1 MTVNRNLE
9 SNQIDICRAFTS
21 LWKTDPELRL
31 QIKSRIEKLR
41 RLLLKDPD
49 LPANESVQATLL
61 ALNTFL
67 IAVKTVLETVYPGY
81 SSEEWLELE
90 DDFNENMRRGDRS
103 AAIVQIFRQLAE
115 TVFALAEPDRSK
127 HSREINQSWEMVKLC
142 YRRQPASG
150 L

>member
-21 LWKTDPELRL
+21 FWKAEPELRL

-41 RLLLKDPD
+41 RLLPKDPD
-49 LPANESVQATLL
+49 SPVNESVQAILI
-61 ALNTFL
+61 AQNTFL

-90 DDFNENMRRGDRS
+90 EEFNDYMGRGDRS

-115 TVFALAEPDRSK
+115 TVFALAEPDASK
-127 HSREINQSWEMVKLC
+127 HSREIIQSWEMVKLC
-142 YRRQPASG
+142 YRRQFAYG